1 MSFFDSE
8 IVRAEMVEIH
18 ELQEDVYEN
27 FMKFPYMNNADRNHH
42 INQLSKLIEKQKIV
56 YARLSLSDDPDAKEM
71 KEKIM
76 ESAKSMGL
84 PADVDV
90 GKMFDQ
96 MSEVIGM
103 MKKETFSFHSML
115 RTQVRGYCRVFQSA
129 IKFQLF

>member
-1 MSFFDSE
+1 MSFFDSD
-8 IVRAEMVEIH
+8 IVRSEMAEIH

-27 FMKFPYMNNADRNHH
+27 FMRFPYMNNADKTHH
-42 INQLSKLIEKQKIV
+42 INQLSKLIDKQKIV

-90 GKMFDQ
+90 AKMFDQ

-103 MKKETFSFHSML
+103 MKRQTTCHFIL
-115 RTQVRGYCRVFQSA
+115 
-129 IKFQLF
+129 

>member
-8 IVRAEMVEIH
+8 IVRAEMAEIH
-18 ELQEDVYEN
+18 ELQEEVYNDV
-27 FMKFPYMNNADRNHH
+27 MKFPYLNDSEKLFH
-42 INQLSKLIEKQKIV
+42 IEQLSKLIDKQKIV

-103 MKKETFSFHSML
+103 MKKQTS
-115 RTQVRGYCRVFQSA
+115 
-129 IKFQLF
+129 

>member
-1 MSFFDSE
+1 MSFFDSA
-8 IVRAEMVEIH
+8 IVRSEMVEIH

-27 FMKFPYMNNADRNHH
+27 FMKFPYMNNADRAHH
-42 INQLSKLIEKQKIV
+42 IDQLSKLIEKQKIV
-56 YARLSLSDDPDAKEM
+56 YARLSLSDDTDAKEM

-96 MSEVIGM
+96 MSEVIEM
-103 MKKETFSFHSML
+103 MKRQT
-115 RTQVRGYCRVFQSA
+115 T
-129 IKFQLF
+129 

>member
-8 IVRAEMVEIH
+8 IVRAEMTEIH

-27 FMKFPYMNNADRNHH
+27 FMRFPYMNNADRAHH
-42 INQLSKLIEKQKIV
+42 IDQLSKLLEKQKIV

-84 PADVDV
+84 PADADV
-90 GKMFDQ
+90 GNMFDQ
-96 MSEVIGM
+96 MSEVINM
-103 MKKETFSFHSML
+103 MKRQT
-115 RTQVRGYCRVFQSA
+115 T
-129 IKFQLF
+129 

>member
-8 IVRAEMVEIH
+8 IVRAEMAEIH

-27 FMKFPYMNNADRNHH
+27 FMKFPYMNNADRTFH
-42 INQLSKLIEKQKIV
+42 IDQLSKLIDKQKIV

-71 KEKIM
+71 KESILQ
-76 ESAKSMGL
+76 SAKSMGL

-90 GKMFDQ
+90 AKMFDQ

-103 MKKETFSFHSML
+103 MKRQTS
-115 RTQVRGYCRVFQSA
+115 
-129 IKFQLF
+129 

>member
-8 IVRAEMVEIH
+8 IVRSEMAEIH

-27 FMKFPYMNNADRNHH
+27 FMKFPYMNNADRAHH
-42 INQLSKLIEKQKIV
+42 IDQLSKLIEKQKIV

-76 ESAKSMGL
+76 ESAASMGL
-84 PADVDV
+84 PANVDV

-96 MSEVIGM
+96 MSEVISH
-103 MKKETFSFHSML
+103 MKEHNT
-115 RTQVRGYCRVFQSA
+115 
-129 IKFQLF
+129 

>member
-1 MSFFDSE
+1 MSFFDSD
-8 IVRAEMVEIH
+8 IVRSEMVEIN

-27 FMKFPYMNNADRNHH
+27 FMKFPYMNNADRAYH
-42 INQLSKLIEKQKIV
+42 IDQLSKLLEKQKIV

-76 ESAKSMGL
+76 ESAQSMGL

-90 GKMFDQ
+90 GRMFDQ

-103 MKKETFSFHSML
+103 MKKETS
-115 RTQVRGYCRVFQSA
+115 
-129 IKFQLF
+129 

>member
-1 MSFFDSE
+1 MEKVEFLILRNLLHNEEYLRKVVPFLKSE
-8 IVRAEMVEIH
+8 YF
-18 ELQEDVYEN
+18 ED
-27 FMKFPYMNNADRNHH
+27 
-42 INQLSKLIEKQKIV
+42 EKQKIV

-96 MSEVIGM
+96 MSEVINM
-103 MKKETFSFHSML
+103 MKKQT
-115 RTQVRGYCRVFQSA
+115 T
-129 IKFQLF
+129 

>member
-8 IVRAEMVEIH
+8 IVRAEMIEIH

-27 FMKFPYMNNADRNHH
+27 FMKFPYMNAADKAHH
-42 INQLSKLIEKQKIV
+42 IDQLSKLLEKQKIV

-71 KEKIM
+71 KENIM
-76 ESAKSMGL
+76 RSAESMGL

-96 MSEVIGM
+96 MSEVIDM
-103 MKKETFSFHSML
+103 MKRQT
-115 RTQVRGYCRVFQSA
+115 T
-129 IKFQLF
+129 